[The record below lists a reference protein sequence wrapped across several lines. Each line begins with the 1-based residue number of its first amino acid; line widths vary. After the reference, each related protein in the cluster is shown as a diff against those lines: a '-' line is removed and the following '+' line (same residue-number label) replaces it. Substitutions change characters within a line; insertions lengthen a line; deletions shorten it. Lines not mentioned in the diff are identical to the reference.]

1 MSERRKP
8 IRNGRRLSLVSCLI
22 VLVLQLPTPPA
33 AASCAGPVPVAQ
45 AIEEASAVFVGTVVG
60 LENMRRWATVE
71 ISDTWKGPV
80 EDVVEVR
87 AGPKDPPGP
96 ISAASSV
103 DRYYK
108 RGLDYLFVL
117 YQGRGGVYRDSNC
130 SGTTRFKPRLQRFR
144 PASATTAS
152 PSPEETEPPLT
163 ANENENEGNVTSSTW
178 WWIAG
183 GVVLALG
190 VGIAFLRRR
199 SGT

>member
-1 MSERRKP
+1 MS
-8 IRNGRRLSLVSCLI
+8 
-22 VLVLQLPTPPA
+22 
-33 AASCAGPVPVAQ
+33 Q

-96 ISAASSV
+96 LSAASSV

-108 RGLDYLFVL
+108 RGLDYLFVV
-117 YQGRGGVYRDSNC
+117 YQGKGGAYRDSNC
-130 SGTTRFKPRLQRFR
+130 SRTTRYKARLQRFR
-144 PASATTAS
+144 PVSATSAS
-152 PSPEETEPPLT
+152 PSPGETEPAPT
-163 ANENENEGNVTSSTW
+163 ANEKEGNGTSSSR

-190 VGIAFLRRR
+190 VALAFLTRR
-199 SGT
+199 SAT

>member
-1 MSERRKP
+1 VRRA
-8 IRNGRRLSLVSCLI
+8 I
-22 VLVLQLPTPPA
+22 VLAILVLQLQAVPA
-33 AASCAGPVPVAQ
+33 AASCAGPVPIPQ
-45 AIEEASAVFVGTVVG
+45 AMQEASAVFVGTVVG

-103 DRYYK
+103 DRYYR
-108 RGLDYLFVL
+108 RGVEYLFVV
-117 YQGRGGVYRDSNC
+117 YKGRGGVYRDSNC
-130 SGTTRFKPRLQRFR
+130 SATTRYKPQLQRFR
-144 PASATTAS
+144 PASATSAS
-152 PSPEETEPPLT
+152 PSPVETELPPA
-163 ANENENEGNVTSSTW
+163 ANEDEEDGASSTW

-183 GVVLALG
+183 GVALVLG
-190 VGIAFLRRR
+190 VAVGIVTRR